1 MGGHEGCPEIE
12 AQGLTFG
19 EIWGKR
25 HRHPAAGREPVC
37 GFSATEGSS
46 ETGTL
51 TLGSLMRCLSSAGS
65 PEAQQTV
72 EAGCGRRSLVLCESY
87 WFPCS

>member
-1 MGGHEGCPEIE
+1 MAEVQGPGPCCGELEEPRRGQGGHEGCPGIK

-19 EIWGKR
+19 EISGEET
-25 HRHPAAGREPVC
+25 HADTQPQGGSPAC

-51 TLGSLMRCLSSAGS
+51 TFGSLMRHLSS
-65 PEAQQTV
+65 
-72 EAGCGRRSLVLCESY
+72 
-87 WFPCS
+87 

>member
-1 MGGHEGCPEIE
+1 MGGHEGYPEIE

-19 EIWGKR
+19 EIWGEET
-25 HRHPAAGREPVC
+25 HADTQLQGGSPVC

-51 TLGSLMRCLSSAGS
+51 TLGSLMRCLSS
-65 PEAQQTV
+65 
-72 EAGCGRRSLVLCESY
+72 
-87 WFPCS
+87 